1 MVYLTFNIIKKI
13 SRTFFP
19 FYKNSEI
26 KFVFK
31 KLEQDNINEQRL
43 AMFVGGCVRKYL
55 SNKEIDDID
64 IATVFTTEQIKEKF
78 NNTKFKVVDSG
89 VRHGTVTLISSRL
102 KLELTTLRKDLKT
115 DGRHADVEYIND
127 WQIDSERRDFT
138 INAIYLDNKGKI
150 FDPQGGVNDL
160 KNNFVKFIGN
170 PQKRI
175 QEDYLRIIRLIRFSL
190 EYGSE
195 IEEKIAQIVKLN
207 LDGIKKISKE
217 RILNE
222 LFKILQ
228 IEHFI
233 KINNKK
239 NLKELFILI
248 FPELKNLDRL
258 KRLDKI
264 SKTSE
269 LSKEIL
275 LSVILIDN
283 KDNHEYFS
291 HKYKISNDLKDQ
303 LNLIAKNFATLQLDK
318 KFFSTDLKKN
328 IYFYGKEH
336 LIALNIL
343 NFSVNGKIKLND
355 YKIILNKIKDFD
367 IPKFIFDGN
376 FLKANGMQEGSL
388 IGKTLKLIESE
399 WLKNDFKISEK
410 RALEIIEKQKN

>member
-31 KLEQDNINEQRL
+31 KLEQDNINKQRL

-89 VRHGTVTLISSRL
+89 VRHGTVTLISNRL

-115 DGRHADVEYIND
+115 DGRHADVEYINN

-233 KINNKK
+233 KINNKR

-303 LNLIAKNFATLQLDK
+303 LNLIAKNFVTLQLDK

-355 YKIILNKIKDFD
+355 YKIILNKITDFD

-376 FLKANGMQEGSL
+376 FLKENGMQEGSL

>member
-233 KINNKK
+233 KINNKR

-303 LNLIAKNFATLQLDK
+303 LNLIAKNFTTLQLDK

>member
-1 MVYLTFNIIKKI
+1 M
-13 SRTFFP
+13 
-19 FYKNSEI
+19 
-26 KFVFK
+26 
-31 KLEQDNINEQRL
+31 
-43 AMFVGGCVRKYL
+43 A
-55 SNKEIDDID
+55 
-64 IATVFTTEQIKEKF
+64 
-78 NNTKFKVVDSG
+78 NN
-89 VRHGTVTLISSRL
+89 
-102 KLELTTLRKDLKT
+102 
-115 DGRHADVEYIND
+115 
-127 WQIDSERRDFT
+127 SERRDFT

-233 KINNKK
+233 KINNKR

-264 SKTSE
+264 SKTSR

-303 LNLIAKNFATLQLDK
+303 LNLIAKISQLY
-318 KFFSTDLKKN
+318 N
-328 IYFYGKEH
+328 
-336 LIALNIL
+336 
-343 NFSVNGKIKLND
+343 
-355 YKIILNKIKDFD
+355 
-367 IPKFIFDGN
+367 
-376 FLKANGMQEGSL
+376 
-388 IGKTLKLIESE
+388 
-399 WLKNDFKISEK
+399 
-410 RALEIIEKQKN
+410 